1 VPGSDDIGPN
11 GLEVS
16 ADGRWF
22 LVAGYSSQS
31 VIRLSRGQTPVQKD
45 AVEVGFNIDNVHW
58 APDGTLLAAGHRAP
72 TPRRVGEC
80 IGRRTCEGITSH
92 VARVD
97 TQALTSQEIFTYPT
111 NDYLILGTVAIEVGD
126 ELWVGGV
133 AGGTRIARVP
143 LP

>member
-1 VPGSDDIGPN
+1 MGWKSPPTAGGSLSPATAASRS
-11 GLEVS
+11 S
-16 ADGRWF
+16 ACHGARRPY
-22 LVAGYSSQS
+22 G
-31 VIRLSRGQTPVQKD
+31 KD
-45 AVEVGFNIDNVHW
+45 SVEVGFNIDNVHW

-80 IGRRTCEGITSH
+80 IGRQTCEGITSH

-111 NDYLILGTVAIEVGD
+111 NDSLILGTVAIEVGD

-133 AGGTRIARVP
+133 AGGTRIARV
-143 LP
+143 

>member
-1 VPGSDDIGPN
+1 M
-11 GLEVS
+11 
-16 ADGRWF
+16 
-22 LVAGYSSQS
+22 
-31 VIRLSRGQTPVQKD
+31 
-45 AVEVGFNIDNVHW
+45 
-58 APDGTLLAAGHRAP
+58 
-72 TPRRVGEC
+72 
-80 IGRRTCEGITSH
+80 
-92 VARVD
+92 D